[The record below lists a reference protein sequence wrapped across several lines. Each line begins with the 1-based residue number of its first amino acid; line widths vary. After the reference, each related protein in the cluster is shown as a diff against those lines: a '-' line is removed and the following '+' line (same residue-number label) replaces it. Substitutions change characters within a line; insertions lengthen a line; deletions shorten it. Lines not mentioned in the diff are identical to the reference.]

1 MFEDRYRELVM
12 LQVPSGCITDGKP
25 AWTEYPGKAIITDYV
40 ERHSAGTGRIK
51 SGNVFLLKCDYEP
64 TADSRIVHNGRTY
77 ELKSVRICRDL
88 DSRIEC
94 YRCACI

>member
-1 MFEDRYRELVM
+1 MFEDRYSELVM

-25 AWTEYPGKAIITDYV
+25 VWTEYPGKAIITDYV
-40 ERHSAGTGRIK
+40 ERDSAGTGRIK
-51 SGNVFLLKCDYEP
+51 SGNVFLLKCDFEP

>member
-1 MFEDRYRELVM
+1 MFEARYSEPVM

-25 AWTEYPGKAIITDYV
+25 VWTEYPGKAIITDYV
-40 ERHSAGTGRIK
+40 ERDSAGTGRIK
-51 SGNVFLLKCDYEP
+51 SGNVFLLKCDFEP